1 MALPIPF
8 SLIFIFLLKGTEGIY
23 AGIPYTMRTK
33 FICKDYFTLL
43 EKYTLQI

>member
-1 MALPIPF
+1 MALPNLFP
-8 SLIFIFLLKGTEGIY
+8 LIFLLKGTEGRC
-23 AGIPYTMRTK
+23 AGTPYTMWTK